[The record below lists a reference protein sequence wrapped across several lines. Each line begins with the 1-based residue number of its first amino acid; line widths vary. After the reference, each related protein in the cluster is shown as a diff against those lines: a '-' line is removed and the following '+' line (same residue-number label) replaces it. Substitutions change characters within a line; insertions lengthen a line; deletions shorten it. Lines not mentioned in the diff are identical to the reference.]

1 MKPQSFAAR
10 MGFDTIAVHASGGV
24 VADWTLLPNET
35 KPFRAGFKHLAGK
48 VAPTELPGGAVSAS
62 WIYESKTDPRTQ
74 LAIEVTRCA
83 GQAQALT
90 LMDRLGNS
98 SSMMPSPFGPAPAQ
112 WRMGDLTAVAFPAQV
127 AASGAADHV
136 FWVYRNMVVHVRM
149 TGPGKSS
156 VFALA
161 HAIQSFMERHL
172 VEDLAAQKPSL
183 PSMTIEPQKA
193 KVGGSF
199 KVALAGRVPPG
210 WTVTIR
216 DLQGDVRLKTSDPTS
231 AVFLVRGPGT
241 VEVEAVLVDEHT
253 LLSIRHRGSVEV
265 VEVAGGRP

>member
-24 VADWTLLPNET
+24 VADWTQLPNET

-48 VAPTELPGGAVSAS
+48 VAATDLPGGAVSAS
-62 WIYESKTDPRTQ
+62 WIYEGKTDPRTQ
-74 LAIEVTRCA
+74 LSIQVTRCA

-98 SSMMPSPFGPAPAQ
+98 SSMVPSPFGPAPAE
-112 WRMGDLTAVAFPAQV
+112 RRLGDLTAVAFPAQV

-172 VEDLAAQKPSL
+172 VEDLAAQNPSL
-183 PSMTIEPQKA
+183 PSMTVEPKKVQ
-193 KVGGSF
+193 VGGSF

-210 WTVTIR
+210 WTVTIH
-216 DLQGDVRLKTSDPTS
+216 DLQGDVRLKTSDATS
-231 AVFLVRGPGT
+231 AMFLVRGPGA
-241 VEVEAVLVDEHT
+241 VEVEALLVDERT
-253 LLSIRHRGSVEV
+253 LLSVRHRGAVEV
-265 VEVAGGRP
+265 VGGRP